1 MGAEGGCPTF
11 SVKLDQY
18 HGLQGGCPPFAAMP
32 NPGHHP
38 NMTHDPD
45 CVILGVDIGGTKV
58 GVCVGDL
65 SGRVIAADRLATGPA
80 AAPETTLDWAFRRLD
95 ALRAQHCPRSSVAA
109 LGAACPGP
117 LSYAEGRFLSP
128 PNMPRW
134 HDFPIRESLSQRAG
148 CAVAVMNDANATALA
163 EWLWG
168 AARGTD
174 TAIFL
179 TMSTGMGAGLILGG
193 RLFEGPLGLA
203 GEIGHI
209 RLRDDGPVGFA
220 KRGSVE
226 GYLSGPGMVQVARS
240 ELLVCEQAGESTV
253 LADLAARPAGLT
265 AETLCAA
272 ARQGDAAALRV
283 LERCATEL
291 GRLLALL
298 TDILNPDV
306 FVLGTIGSEHFEL
319 FAPRARAVLNAEAIS
334 FSARHVRIERSGL
347 PDRGNQSALAAAC
360 HVHSESCAN
369 GGSH

>member
-1 MGAEGGCPTF
+1 MR
-11 SVKLDQY
+11 Q
-18 HGLQGGCPPFAAMP
+18 PPVDTRRAFA
-32 NPGHHP
+32 
-38 NMTHDPD
+38 HDPTLQQNMD
-45 CVILGVDIGGTKV
+45 NSPGSVILGVDIGGTKV
-58 GVCVGDL
+58 GVCVGD
-65 SGRVIAADRLATGPA
+65 STGRIIAADRLVTGPA
-80 AAPETTLDWAFRRLD
+80 GAPEPTLEWAFRRLD
-95 ALRAQHCPRSSVAA
+95 ALRAQHCPQSPVAA

-117 LSYAEGRFLSP
+117 LSYAEGRFLNP

-134 HDFPIRESLSQRAG
+134 HDFRIRAHLAERAG
-148 CAVAVMNDANATALA
+148 CAVTVMNDANATALA

-168 AARGTD
+168 AARGAD
-174 TAIFL
+174 TAIYL

-240 ELLVCEQAGESTV
+240 ELLICEHSGESTV
-253 LADLAARPAGLT
+253 LSTLAAQPSGLT
-265 AETLCAA
+265 AETLCQA
-272 ARQGDAAALRV
+272 ARDGDSAALRV

-319 FAPRARAVLNAEAIS
+319 LVPRAREVLKTEAIL

-347 PDRGNQSALAAAC
+347 SDRGNQSALAAAC
-360 HVHSESCAN
+360 HGLSSA
-369 GGSH
+369 SH